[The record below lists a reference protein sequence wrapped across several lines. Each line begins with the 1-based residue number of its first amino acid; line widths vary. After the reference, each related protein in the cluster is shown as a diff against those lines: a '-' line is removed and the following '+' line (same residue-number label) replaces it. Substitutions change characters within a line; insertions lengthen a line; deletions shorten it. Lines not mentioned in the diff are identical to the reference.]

1 MTTQIIPPNQWVPF
15 LDQFSLAHQG
25 EKIQVRITGASEHQ
39 TSPVMPLEK
48 ISDALATT
56 GQEKIEITACADRV
70 QVSKYDINQPIDVR
84 VRQRDD
90 ASGVIRIKAADGSS
104 TVLRFSSG
112 K

>member
-15 LDQFSLAHQG
+15 LDQFSLAHHG
-25 EKIQVRITGASEHQ
+25 EKIQVRVIGASEQQ
-39 TSPVMPLEK
+39 TSQVLPLEK

-56 GQEKIEITACADRV
+56 GQEKIEITAGTDGSRP
-70 QVSKYDINQPIDVR
+70 SKYDVNQPIDVR
-84 VRQRDD
+84 VRQRDE
-90 ASGVIRIKAADGSS
+90 ASGVIRIKAADGSA